1 MTKPNTVVI
10 KQEPVNT
17 VVVNDV
23 NPNYVVTKQEPVN
36 TVVVSDIDPNVVLVS
51 LVGAPG
57 IRGSTIVD
65 GEGPPGSGVGLEE
78 DIYIDILTGDFW
90 GPKGATAWPAT
101 PFYSAGLT
109 RRHVHNQ
116 QVPVEIWNIT
126 HTLGGYPAVT
136 VVDSASTIV
145 IGEVSYI
152 STSQVRVSFS
162 APFSGYAYLT

>member
-1 MTKPNTVVI
+1 MTKPNTVVV

-36 TVVVSDIDPNVVLVS
+36 TVVVSDADPNVVLVS
-51 LVGAPG
+51 LVGSQG
-57 IRGSTIVD
+57 VSGSSILE
-65 GEGPPGSGVGLEE
+65 GEGPPAASLGLEG
-78 DIYIDILTGDFW
+78 DIYIDSSTGDFW
-90 GPKGATAWPAT
+90 GPKSLTAWPAT

-109 RRHVHNQ
+109 RRHVHSQ

-152 STSQVRVSFS
+152 STSEVRVSFS